1 MFLTIDKLD
10 VKGKR
15 VLVRADLNVPAK
27 DGKVTD
33 TTRIDRS
40 AATLIE
46 LAAKGAKVIVLTHFG
61 RPKGREDKYSQKLLV
76 DPLSK
81 AVGKPVAWADDCIGP
96 DAEKVIASMKDGDI
110 ALLENVRFHL
120 EEEKNDFGF
129 AKALAALGDIYVNDA
144 FSTAHRAHASTEGL
158 AHMLPAAA
166 GRLMQA
172 ELEALGKALEHPEK
186 PVAAIVGGAKVST
199 KLELLGNLVSR
210 VDYLIIGGGMANT
223 FLFAQGKQVGKSLCE
238 KDMAD
243 TAREI
248 LEKAKAAH
256 CHIVLPVD
264 AVVAAEFAENAPSKV
279 VSVDSVPADMMI
291 LDAGPASIETIIDRL
306 GGCKT
311 LVWNGP
317 FGAFE
322 IKPFDAATNAVAQWA
337 AERTKQGKL
346 LTVAGGGDTV
356 SALAK
361 AGVEDKFSYVSTA
374 GGAFLEWLEG
384 KELPGVAALRIIP
397 AKAGG
402 GCGCGSGGGGG
413 GCH

>member
-1 MFLTIDKLD
+1 MFRTIDDLD
-10 VKGKR
+10 VKGMR
-15 VLVRADLNVPAK
+15 VLVRSDLNVPAK
-27 DGKVTD
+27 DGKITD

-40 AATLIE
+40 AATIKD
-46 LAAKGAKVIVLTHFG
+46 LADKGARVIVMTHFG
-61 RPKGREDKYSQKLLV
+61 RPKGREEKFSQKLLLE
-76 DPLSK
+76 PLSK
-81 AVGKPVAWADDCIGP
+81 AVGRPVGWADDCIGSEVETLIN
-96 DAEKVIASMKDGDI
+96 AMKDGDVV
-110 ALLENVRFHL
+110 LLENVRFHP
-120 EEEKNDFGF
+120 EEEKNDPDF
-129 AKALAALGDIYVNDA
+129 ARKLAANGDLYVNDA

-158 AHMLPAAA
+158 AHILTAAA

-172 ELEALGKALEHPEK
+172 ELEALGKALQNPEK

-199 KLELLGNLVSR
+199 KLELLGNLVTK

-248 LEKAKAAH
+248 MVKAKAAN

-264 AVVAAEFAENAPSKV
+264 AVVASEFAENAPNKV
-279 VSVDSVPADMMI
+279 VSVDAVPEDMMI
-291 LDAGPASIETIIDRL
+291 LDAGPASSEAIIDRL

-317 FGAFE
+317 LGAFE
-322 IKPFDAATNAVAQWA
+322 IAPFDMATNAVAQAA

-346 LTVAGGGDTV
+346 LTVGGGGDTV

-361 AGVEDKFSYVSTA
+361 AGVEEKFSYISTA

-384 KELPGVAALRIIP
+384 KTLPGVAALEV
-397 AKAGG
+397 KSSG
-402 GCGCGSGGGGG
+402 GCGCGGK
-413 GCH
+413 H

>member
-1 MFLTIDKLD
+1 MFRTIDDLD
-10 VKGKR
+10 VKGMR
-15 VLVRADLNVPAK
+15 VLVRSDLNVPAK
-27 DGKVTD
+27 DGKITD

-40 AATLIE
+40 AATIKD
-46 LAAKGAKVIVLTHFG
+46 LADKGARVIVMTHFG
-61 RPKGREDKYSQKLLV
+61 RPKGREEKFSQKLLLE
-76 DPLSK
+76 PLSK
-81 AVGKPVAWADDCIGP
+81 AVGRPVGWADDCIGSEVETLIN
-96 DAEKVIASMKDGDI
+96 AMKDGDVV
-110 ALLENVRFHL
+110 LLENVRFHP
-120 EEEKNDFGF
+120 EEEKNDPDF
-129 AKALAALGDIYVNDA
+129 ARKLAANGDLYVNDA

-158 AHMLPAAA
+158 AHILTAAA

-172 ELEALGKALEHPEK
+172 ELEALGKALQNPEK

-199 KLELLGNLVSR
+199 KLELLGNLVTK

-248 LEKAKAAH
+248 MVKAKAAN

-264 AVVAAEFAENAPSKV
+264 AVVASEFAENAPNKV
-279 VSVDSVPADMMI
+279 VSVDAVPEDMMI
-291 LDAGPASIETIIDRL
+291 LDAGPASAEAIIDRL

-317 FGAFE
+317 LGAFE
-322 IKPFDAATNAVAQWA
+322 IAPFDMATNAVAQAA

-346 LTVAGGGDTV
+346 LTVGGGGDTV

-361 AGVEDKFSYVSTA
+361 AGVEEKFSYISTA

-384 KELPGVAALRIIP
+384 KTLPGVAALEV
-397 AKAGG
+397 KSSG
-402 GCGCGSGGGGG
+402 GCGCGGK
-413 GCH
+413 H

>member
-1 MFLTIDKLD
+1 MFRTIDALD

-40 AATLIE
+40 AATLTE
-46 LAAKGAKVIVLTHFG
+46 LAAKGAKVIILTHFG
-61 RPKGREDKYSQKLLV
+61 RPKGVEAKYSQKLLLE
-76 DPLSK
+76 PLAK
-81 AVGKPVAWADDCIGP
+81 AVGKAVAWADDCIGP
-96 DAEKVIASMKDGDI
+96 AAEAAIAAMKDGDTL
-110 ALLENVRFHL
+110 LLENVRFHP
-120 EEEKNDFGF
+120 EEEKNDPAF
-129 AKALAALGDIYVNDA
+129 AKILAGLGDIYVNDA
-144 FSTAHRAHASTEGL
+144 FSTAHRAHASTEAL
-158 AHMLPAAA
+158 ARLLPCAA

-172 ELEALGKALEHPEK
+172 ELEALAKALGSPEK
-186 PVAAIVGGAKVST
+186 PVAAVVGGAKVST
-199 KLELLGNLVSR
+199 KLDLLGNLVSR

-223 FLFAQGKQVGKSLCE
+223 FLFAQGKSVGKSLCE
-238 KDMAD
+238 KEMAD

-248 LEKAKAAH
+248 IEKAKAAH

-264 AVVAAEFAENAPSKV
+264 VVVATEFAENAPNKV
-279 VSVDSVPADMMI
+279 VSINAVPDDMMI
-291 LDAGPASIETIIDRL
+291 LDAGPASTEAIIDRI

-317 FGAFE
+317 MGAFE
-322 IKPFDAATNAVAQWA
+322 IKPFDAATNAVAQA
-337 AERTKQGKL
+337 AAQRTAQGKL

-356 SALAK
+356 AALAA

-384 KELPGVAALRIIP
+384 KTLPGVAALEI
-397 AKAGG
+397 KASG
-402 GCGCGSGGGGG
+402 GCGCGGGQ
-413 GCH
+413 C

>member
-1 MFLTIDKLD
+1 MFRTIDSFD

-40 AATLIE
+40 AATLKE
-46 LAAKGAKVIVLTHFG
+46 LAGKGAKVIVLTHFG
-61 RPKGREDKYSQKLLV
+61 RPKGRDAKYSQKLLV
-76 DPLSK
+76 EPLAR
-81 AVGKPVAWADDCIGP
+81 AVGQPVLWADDCIGV
-96 DAEKVIASMKDGDI
+96 EVEQMIAKMKDGEI
-110 ALLENVRFHL
+110 ALLENVRFYEN
-120 EEEKNDFGF
+120 EEENDIGF
-129 AKALAALGDIYVNDA
+129 AKMLAGLGDIYVNDA
-144 FSTAHRAHASTEGL
+144 FSTAHRAHASTEGV
-158 AHMLPAAA
+158 AHLLPCAA

-199 KLELLGNLVSR
+199 KLDLLGNLVAR

-238 KDMAD
+238 KDLAD

-264 AVVAAEFAENAPSKV
+264 AVVAGEFAENAANQV
-279 VSVDSVPADMMI
+279 VSVDAVPADKMI
-291 LDAGPASIETIIDRL
+291 LDAGPASAEAIIDRL

-317 FGAFE
+317 LGAFE
-322 IKPFDAATNAVAQWA
+322 IAPFDKATNAVAQWA
-337 AERTKQGKL
+337 AERTVQGKL
-346 LTVAGGGDTV
+346 LTVGGGGDTV

-361 AGVEDKFSYVSTA
+361 AGVEDKFSYISTA

-384 KELPGVAALRIIP
+384 KVLPGVAALEV
-397 AKAGG
+397 KNCGS
-402 GCGCGSGGGGG
+402 GCGCGG
-413 GCH
+413 